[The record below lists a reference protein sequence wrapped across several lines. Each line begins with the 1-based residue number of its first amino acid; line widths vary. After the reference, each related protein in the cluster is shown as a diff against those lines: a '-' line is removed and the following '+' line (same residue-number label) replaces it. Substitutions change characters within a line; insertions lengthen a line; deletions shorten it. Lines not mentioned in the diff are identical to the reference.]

1 MTTQPKMAHATAPTK
16 THQLQPHMLA
26 TLDQPDSRE
35 APASTTK
42 GERERERVSFSRQ
55 VISAAARVRKQ
66 LRSVQSISITVFV
79 RRRLSLIVN
88 LHHSRPP
95 LAPRGAEAKA
105 LTCSKRKGG
114 GGRKGK
120 PVSQCQVGGGRWL
133 EGAQNPTTGA
143 AQHSKSKQGLNH
155 GVFSVPKMSM
165 RCVFLSSSP
174 PPP

>member
-26 TLDQPDSRE
+26 TLDQPSWRE
-35 APASTTK
+35 APASTSN
-42 GERERERVSFSRQ
+42 GERERERERVSFSRQ
-55 VISAAARVRKQ
+55 VISTAARVRKQ
-66 LRSVQSISITVFV
+66 LSRSISITVFV

-133 EGAQNPTTGA
+133 EGAQDPTTGA

-174 PPP
+174 PSP

>member
-26 TLDQPDSRE
+26 TLDQPSWRE
-35 APASTTK
+35 APASTSN
-42 GERERERVSFSRQ
+42 GERERERERVSFSRQ

-66 LRSVQSISITVFV
+66 LSRSISITVFV

-133 EGAQNPTTGA
+133 EGAQDPTTGA

-165 RCVFLSSSP
+165 RCVFLSSLPPSP
-174 PPP
+174 

>member
-26 TLDQPDSRE
+26 TLDQPSWRE
-35 APASTTK
+35 APASTSN
-42 GERERERVSFSRQ
+42 GERERERERVSFSRQ

-66 LRSVQSISITVFV
+66 LSRSISITVFV

-133 EGAQNPTTGA
+133 EGAQDPTTGA

-174 PPP
+174 PSP

>member
-16 THQLQPHMLA
+16 TQKLQPHMLA

-35 APASTTK
+35 APASTSN

-66 LRSVQSISITVFV
+66 LSRSISITVFV

-88 LHHSRPP
+88 LHHSPP

-133 EGAQNPTTGA
+133 EGAQDPTTGA